1 MVRVLVNN
9 WQYLRTWGLG
19 ICLFLTPA
27 LATQSFASQGHKY
40 QSTESQSAVSPNP
53 ISDQSRVWASTNSPQ
68 SAPQVLTF
76 NVHSNTP
83 PFEWQNETGEET
95 GFNIELARQ
104 IAQKLQY
111 KLNIKRQTLE
121 QTLHSVS
128 HMTRQLAVIDVPA
141 GESLGLNTALP
152 LLPTY
157 ISAYNRRTE
166 GNADSW
172 AALTKKRVAVKQGS
186 SVDMYLK
193 ANPQDFILI
202 PVVTNEQGFE
212 LLSAGK
218 VDFVLAEFYCARRL
232 LPLFPITKTAGNPL
246 FFSQFYLVISDKD
259 PEFTKAVR
267 DVLEQ
272 NYHGGYFDD
281 LIYKW
286 VGFGKEK
293 IELGQVRQELFQGA
307 VIAAIISSLGLLI
320 TLYISLVL
328 RQKTKSLKREL
339 CQRQKAEAEISR
351 VSAQFHS
358 VLDGLPYG
366 VILLD
371 KQQQTIWQNGKYHWI
386 LKPDTLLQAHPSQD
400 LPQLIASGFN
410 GEDSQQVEFSLSHK
424 RWKLS
429 LHTIS
434 GNMLALFVEDF
445 TEPFELKQASELS
458 TRLASLGELTTGIA
472 HEINNP
478 VGLINQSMSLMQ
490 DIIDDL
496 KRDLPLAMS
505 EPQRLQQGLEE
516 LDYTSQSVQE
526 SAERIGSIIHD
537 LKHFSRHGLNNVKP
551 ISLNH
556 IVETALRL
564 THNNVK
570 RLSLQ
575 LSLDPKLPAVKGDEL
590 QLQLVLINLIQNACL
605 AMDKP
610 QPLLTIETG
619 VEAGQVYLKVIDNGC
634 GMPAHIQARIRE
646 PFFTTRREQGGT
658 GLGLSTTNKILVEH
672 GAQWL
677 IHSQPHIGTEMKIL
691 LGACHE
697 A

>member
-1 MVRVLVNN
+1 MSY
-9 WQYLRTWGLG
+9 WQYLRGMILALSLISTQGL
-19 ICLFLTPA
+19 A
-27 LATQSFASQGHKY
+27 QQ
-40 QSTESQSAVSPNP
+40 
-53 ISDQSRVWASTNSPQ
+53 D
-68 SAPQVLTF
+68 LTF

-83 PFEWQNETGEET
+83 PFEWQNEAGEET

-111 KLNIKRQTLE
+111 DLIINRQTLE
-121 QTLHSVS
+121 QTLYSVTQK
-128 HMTRQLAVIDVPA
+128 TRQLAVIDLPA
-141 GESLGLNTALP
+141 GETFALSTALPLLP

-166 GNADSW
+166 GQADSW
-172 AALTKKRVAVKQGS
+172 AALRKKRVAIKQAS

-193 ANPQDFILI
+193 ANPQDFILV

-212 LLSAGK
+212 LLSAGE

-232 LPLFPITKTAGNPL
+232 LQLFPMTKTASNPL
-246 FFSQFYLVISDKD
+246 FFSQFYLVMSDKD
-259 PEFTKAVR
+259 PAFSKAVS

-281 LIYKW
+281 LIDKW

-293 IELGQVRQELFQGA
+293 IELGQVRNNLFQGA
-307 VIAAIISSLGLLI
+307 LLAAIVSSIGMLI

-328 RQKTKSLKREL
+328 RQKTQSLKREL
-339 CQRQKAEAEISR
+339 SQRQKAEAEISR
-351 VSAQFHS
+351 VSTQFHS
-358 VLDGLPYG
+358 VLDGLPCG

-371 KQQQTIWQNGKYHWI
+371 QHQQIIWQNGKYQRMLEPER
-386 LKPDTLLQAHPSQD
+386 LKQAYPKVA
-400 LPQLIASGFN
+400 LTQLIQSGFN
-410 GEDSQQVEFSLSHK
+410 GEDSQLIEFSLDNK
-424 RWKLS
+424 RWKLN
-429 LHTIS
+429 LYLIS
-434 GNMLALFVEDF
+434 SNMLALFIEDY

-458 TRLASLGELTTGIA
+458 SRLASLGELTTGIA

-496 KRDLPLAMS
+496 QRALPLADTQ
-505 EPQRLQQGLEE
+505 PQALQQGFEE
-516 LDYTSQSVQE
+516 LNYTSQSVQE
-526 SAERIGSIIHD
+526 SAERIGCIIHD
-537 LKHFSRHGLNNVKP
+537 LKHFSRYGLNNVKP
-551 ISLNH
+551 VALNH

-564 THNNVK
+564 THNSVK
-570 RLSLQ
+570 RLQLQ
-575 LSLDPKLPAVKGDEL
+575 LSLHPKLPAIKGDEL

-605 AMDKP
+605 AMDKTN
-610 QPLLTIETG
+610 PLLTIETG
-619 VEAGQVYLKVIDNGC
+619 VEEGQVYLKVIDNGC
-634 GMPAHIQARIRE
+634 GMQPHIQARIRE

-677 IHSQPHIGTEMKIL
+677 IHSQPNIGTEMKIL
-691 LGACHE
+691 LGMNNE
-697 A
+697 T

>member
-1 MVRVLVNN
+1 MCRQCLWLAAIKRRKGVYSVSY
-9 WQYLRTWGLG
+9 WQYLRGMMLG
-19 ICLFLTPA
+19 ISLISA
-27 LATQSFASQGHKY
+27 QGLAQQDL
-40 QSTESQSAVSPNP
+40 
-53 ISDQSRVWASTNSPQ
+53 I
-68 SAPQVLTF
+68 F

-83 PFEWQNETGEET
+83 PFEWQNEAGEET
-95 GFNIELARQ
+95 GFNIELAHQ

-111 KLNIKRQTLE
+111 DLTIHRQTLE
-121 QTLHSVS
+121 QTLYSVTNK
-128 HMTRQLAVIDVPA
+128 TRQLAVIDIPA
-141 GESLGLNTALP
+141 GETLGLNTALP

-157 ISAYNRRTE
+157 ISAYNRRSD

-172 AALTKKRVAVKQGS
+172 SALAQKRVAIKQGS

-193 ANPQDFILI
+193 VNPQDFIQV

-232 LPLFPITKTAGNPL
+232 LSLFPLTKTAGNPL
-246 FFSQFYLVISDKD
+246 FFSQFYLVMSDKD
-259 PEFTKAVR
+259 PVFTKAVT

-293 IELGQVRQELFQGA
+293 IELGQVRNDLLQGA
-307 VIAAIISSLGLLI
+307 LLAAGISIIGLLI

-328 RQKTKSLKREL
+328 KQKTKSLKQEL

-366 VILLD
+366 VVLIDQHLQ
-371 KQQQTIWQNGKYHWI
+371 KIWQNGKYQWI
-386 LKPDTLLQAHPSQD
+386 LAPDTLKQAHPQVA
-400 LPQLIASGFN
+400 LTQLIQSGFN
-410 GEDSQQVEFSLSHK
+410 GEDSQLAEFSLDSK
-424 RWKLS
+424 RWKLN
-429 LHTIS
+429 LHLIS
-434 GNMLALFVEDF
+434 SNMIALFIEDY

-496 KRDLPLAMS
+496 KRALPLS
-505 EPQRLQQGLEE
+505 STQPQQLHQGLEE
-516 LDYTSQSVQE
+516 LNYTSQSVQE
-526 SAERIGSIIHD
+526 SAERIGCIIHD
-537 LKHFSRHGLNNVKP
+537 LKHFSRYGLNNIKP
-551 ISLNH
+551 VVLNH

-570 RLSLQ
+570 RLHLQ
-575 LSLDPKLPAVKGDEL
+575 LSLHPKLPTIKGDEL

-605 AMDKP
+605 AMDKAN
-610 QPLLTIETG
+610 PLLTIETG
-619 VEAGQVYLKVIDNGC
+619 LEEGRIYLKVIDNGC
-634 GMPAHIQARIRE
+634 GMPPHIQARIRE

-677 IHSQPHIGTEMKIL
+677 IHSQPNIGTEMKIL
-691 LGACHE
+691 LGICNE

>member
-1 MVRVLVNN
+1 MSY
-9 WQYLRTWGLG
+9 WQYLRGMVVALS
-19 ICLFLTPA
+19 LFSV
-27 LATQSFASQGHKY
+27 QGFAQ
-40 QSTESQSAVSPNP
+40 QN
-53 ISDQSRVWASTNSPQ
+53 
-68 SAPQVLTF
+68 LTF

-83 PFEWQNETGEET
+83 PFEWQNEAGEET

-111 KLNIKRQTLE
+111 NLIINRQTLE
-121 QTLHSVS
+121 QTLYSVT
-128 HMTRQLAVIDVPA
+128 HNTRQLAVIDLPA
-141 GESLGLNTALP
+141 GETFALNTALP

-157 ISAYNRRTE
+157 ISAYNLRSA
-166 GNADSW
+166 GQADSW
-172 AALTKKRVAVKQGS
+172 AALRKKRVAIKQAS
-186 SVDMYLK
+186 SVEMYLK
-193 ANPQDFILI
+193 ANPQDFTLV

-232 LPLFPITKTAGNPL
+232 LQQFPMTKTASNPL
-246 FFSQFYLVISDKD
+246 FLSQFYLVMSEKD
-259 PEFTKAVR
+259 PLFSKAVS

-293 IELGQVRQELFQGA
+293 IELGQVRNDFFQWALF
-307 VIAAIISSLGLLI
+307 AAIISSIGLLI

-328 RQKTKSLKREL
+328 KQKTQSLKQEL
-339 CQRQKAEAEISR
+339 HQRQKAEAEINR

-358 VLDGLPYG
+358 VLDGLPCG

-371 KQQQTIWQNGKYHWI
+371 QYLKIIWQNGKYQW
-386 LKPDTLLQAHPSQD
+386 LLAPERLEQAYPKVA
-400 LPQLIASGFN
+400 LTQLIQSGFN
-410 GEDSQQVEFSLSHK
+410 GEESQLIEFSLDNK
-424 RWKLS
+424 RWKLN
-429 LHTIS
+429 LYLIS
-434 GNMLALFVEDF
+434 SNMIALFIEDY
-445 TEPFELKQASELS
+445 TEPFELKQVSELS
-458 TRLASLGELTTGIA
+458 SRLASLGELTTGIA

-496 KRDLPLAMS
+496 KRASPPTAS
-505 EPQRLQQGLEE
+505 QPPTLQQGLEE
-516 LDYTSQSVQE
+516 LNYTSQSVQE
-526 SAERIGSIIHD
+526 SAQRIGCIIHD
-537 LKHFSRHGLNNVKP
+537 LKHFSRYGLSNVKP
-551 ISLNH
+551 VAINH

-570 RLSLQ
+570 RLQLQ
-575 LSLDPKLPAVKGDEL
+575 LSLHPQLPAIKGDEL

-610 QPLLTIETG
+610 HPLLTIETG
-619 VEAGQVYLKVIDNGC
+619 IEEGRVYLKVIDNGC
-634 GMPAHIQARIRE
+634 GMQPHIQARIRE

-677 IHSQPHIGTEMKIL
+677 IHSQPNIGTEMKIL
-691 LGACHE
+691 LGMCNE